1 MASRLPPQ
9 LPDNPFEE
17 KKVNFDFNQVIPRNH
32 TNSLKYDFAKE
43 RGKPEDVLPMWVA
56 DMDFQ
61 TPPAVREALADKVS
75 HGIFGYSEPDKT
87 YFDILAQWFETRH
100 GWTVDPTT
108 SVRTPG
114 VVFAICT
121 FIHCLTK
128 PGDAIL
134 IQEPVYYCF
143 KASILDNG
151 RQAIVS
157 ELHFDG
163 SQYHIDFE
171 DFERKIIE
179 HKVKL
184 FILCSPHNP
193 VGRVWTQDEL
203 GRLADICLRH
213 GVFVVADE
221 IHEDFVYPGRR
232 HTVFATLSSEVAE
245 NCAVCTAP
253 SKTFNLAALHNANIF
268 IANAQ
273 VRRAFQRELDAE
285 GFSQSNIMGL
295 VACQAAYQHGAEWL
309 DQLIDYLSGNI
320 ALMRETFRLKMP
332 QVRLVEP
339 EGTYLPWV
347 DFSSLGLDV
356 LELERFIAEKAK
368 LWLDGGT
375 LFGKGGAGF
384 QRFNIAVPRA
394 ILRQALLQLE
404 QAFD

>member
-1 MASRLPPQ
+1 VHY
-9 LPDNPFEE
+9 D
-17 KKVNFDFNQVIPRNH
+17 FDQVIPRNH

-43 RGKPEDVLPMWVA
+43 RGRPEGLLPMWVA

-61 TPPAVREALADKVS
+61 TPPAVREALADKVA
-75 HGIFGYSEPDKT
+75 HGIFGYSDPDNT
-87 YFDILAQWFETRH
+87 YFDVLAKWFETRH
-100 GWTVDPTT
+100 NWAVDPTT

-121 FIHCLTK
+121 FIRCLTK
-128 PGDAIL
+128 PGDAVL

-143 KASILDNG
+143 KASIVDNG
-151 RQAIVS
+151 RKAIIN
-157 ELHFDG
+157 ELRFDG
-163 SQYHIDFE
+163 HQYHIDFE

-179 HKVKL
+179 NNVKL

-203 GRLADICLRH
+203 GQLADICLRH

-221 IHEDFVYPGRR
+221 IHEDFVYPGHR

-245 NCAVCTAP
+245 TCAVCTAP

-268 IANAQ
+268 IANQQ
-273 VRRAFQRELDAE
+273 VRKAFQLELNAE

-295 VACQAAYQHGAEWL
+295 VACQAAYQYGSEWL
-309 DQLIDYLSGNI
+309 DQLIEYLYGNI

-332 QVRLVEP
+332 QVRLIEP

-347 DFSSLGLDV
+347 DFSSLGLSV
-356 LELERFIAEKAK
+356 PELERFIVEKAK

-375 LFGKGGAGF
+375 VFGKSGAGF
-384 QRFNIAVPRA
+384 QRFNIAVPRS

-404 QAFD
+404 EAF

>member
-1 MASRLPPQ
+1 
-9 LPDNPFEE
+9 
-17 KKVNFDFNQVIPRNH
+17 VNYDFDQVIPRNH

-43 RGKPEDVLPMWVA
+43 RGKPEGVLPMWVA

-61 TPPAVREALADKVS
+61 APPAVQEALANKAA
-75 HGIFGYSEPDKT
+75 HGIFGYSDPDQT

-100 GWTVDPTT
+100 NWAVDPTT

-121 FIHCLTK
+121 FIPCLTK
-128 PGDAIL
+128 PGDAVL

-143 KASILDNG
+143 KARILDNG
-151 RQAIVS
+151 RKVIVN
-157 ELHFDG
+157 ELRFDG
-163 SQYHIDFE
+163 NQYHIDFE

-179 HKVKL
+179 NNVKL

-203 GRLADICLRH
+203 GQLADICLRH

-221 IHEDFVYPGRR
+221 IHEDFVYPGHR
-232 HTVFATLSSEVAE
+232 HTVFATLSGEVAE

-273 VRRAFQRELDAE
+273 VRRAFQHELDAE

-295 VACQAAYQHGAEWL
+295 VACQAAYQYGAEWL
-309 DQLIDYLSGNI
+309 DQLIDYLYGNI

-332 QVRLVEP
+332 QVRLIEP

-347 DFSSLGLDV
+347 DFSSLGLSVPD
-356 LELERFIAEKAK
+356 LERFIVEKAK

-375 LFGKGGAGF
+375 VFGKSGAGF
-384 QRFNIAVPRA
+384 QRFNIAAPRS
-394 ILRQALLQLE
+394 ILLQALLQLE
-404 QAFD
+404 EALVSGVGN